1 MFFPTKALGLVGLL
15 VGDALAVPTTTLFKR
30 QSDVDSFISTESPIA
45 YAGVLAN
52 IGDDGANAAGAAA
65 GVVVAGPSKSDP
77 DYFYTWTRDAALVFK
92 ALVDQF
98 IAGDSSLQD
107 EIQEYIVAQARLQGI
122 DNPSGGLSTGGL
134 GEPKFNVDLTQF
146 TDAWG
151 RPQRDG
157 PPLRATAMIA
167 YARWLIDNGYT
178 DTARDV
184 VWPVIRNDLSY
195 TTEYW
200 NQTGFDLWE
209 EVQGSS
215 FFTIA
220 VSHRALVEG
229 STLAAQVGD
238 SCDYCDSQAPLV
250 LCFQQSFWNS
260 NGNYIVSN
268 INVNNGRTG
277 KDANSILTSIHNF
290 DPSAACD
297 DVTFQPCSSRALA
310 NHKAV
315 TDSFRSIY
323 AINSGIPAGSAVAV
337 GRYAEDTYYN
347 GNPWYLATLAAAEQ
361 LYDALYTW
369 TREASI
375 TIDAVSLPF
384 FTDIYPSA
392 ATGTF
397 AADSDAFVA
406 IVNAVKAYADG
417 FVGVVQTYTP
427 ADGSLSEQFSRDD
440 GTPLSAPDLTW
451 SYAAFL
457 TAAARRDSVVPAS
470 WNAESADD
478 VPAACAAGS
487 ASGTYASATNTV
499 FPTGITTGVPGTTT
513 TTTAP
518 TTTTTPPTSTTTAP
532 TTTTTGTTCPTSVA
546 VTFSVIA
553 STSFGESIVLT
564 GDAAALGSWAPA
576 NGKAL
581 SADKYTASNN
591 LWYGVVDLAPGA
603 SVAYKYVR
611 ESSDGVWT
619 WESDPNHKF
628 LNAPSQMLYRDEML
642 AENKARPRVSS

>member
-1 MFFPTKALGLVGLL
+1 MFFPTTALGLVGLL
-15 VGDALAVPTTTLFKR
+15 VGDALAVPTTTLSKR

-122 DNPSGGLSTGGL
+122 ENPSGGLSTGGL

-229 STLAAQVGD
+229 SALAAQVGD

-323 AINSGIPAGSAVAV
+323 DINSGIAAGSAVAV

-392 ATGTF
+392 ATGTY

-417 FVGVVQTYTP
+417 YVGVVQTYTP
-427 ADGSLSEQFSRDD
+427 ADGSLSEQFSRAD

-470 WNAESADD
+470 WNAESADN
-478 VPAACAAGS
+478 VPASCAAGS
-487 ASGTYASATNTV
+487 ASGTYASATNTA
-499 FPTGITTGVPGTTT
+499 FPTTTGSTPTTT

-518 TTTTTPPTSTTTAP
+518 TTTKTSTS
-532 TTTTTGTTCPTSVA
+532 TTTGTTCPTAVA
-546 VTFSVIA
+546 VTFNVIA
-553 STSFGESIVLT
+553 ETYFGESVVLAGNVT
-564 GDAAALGSWAPA
+564 ALGMWAPA
-576 NGKAL
+576 RGKAL
-581 SADKYTASNN
+581 SADRYTASNN
-591 LWYGVVDLAPGA
+591 LWYAVVSLPPGA
-603 SVAYKYVR
+603 TVAYKYVR
-611 ESSDGVWT
+611 EGSDGVWT
-619 WESDPNHKF
+619 WESDPNRTVVV
-628 LNAPSQMLYRDEML
+628 PSCTAAVAVGDVWR
-642 AENKARPRVSS
+642 

>member
-1 MFFPTKALGLVGLL
+1 MFFPIRALGLVGLL

-30 QSDVDSFISTESPIA
+30 QSNVDSFISTESPIA

-98 IAGDSSLQD
+98 IAGDTSLQD
-107 EIQEYIVAQARLQGI
+107 EIQEYIIAQAKLQGI

-220 VSHRALVEG
+220 ASHRALVEG
-229 STLAAQVGD
+229 STLASQLGD

-323 AINSGIPAGSAVAV
+323 TINSGIAAGSAVAV

-369 TREASI
+369 TREGSL
-375 TIDAVSLPF
+375 TIDDVSLAF
-384 FTDIYPSA
+384 FQDVYPSA
-392 ATGTF
+392 AAGTY
-397 AADSDAFVA
+397 AANSDTFVA
-406 IVNAVKAYADG
+406 ILNAVKTYADG
-417 FVGVVQTYTP
+417 YVGIVQAYTP
-427 ADGSLSEQFSRDD
+427 ADGSLAEQFSRDD
-440 GTPLSAPDLTW
+440 GAPLSAPDLTW

-470 WNAESADD
+470 WSAESADD

-487 ASGTYASATNTV
+487 ASGTYASATNTA
-499 FPTGITTGVPGTTT
+499 FPTGITSNPGSTSTATTGPTTT
-513 TTTAP
+513 P
-518 TTTTTPPTSTTTAP
+518 TTTTTQPTTSSSTSTACPTAVAITFNLHA
-532 TTTTTGTTCPTSVA
+532 TTT
-546 VTFSVIA
+546 
-553 STSFGESIVLT
+553 FGESILLAGSVP
-564 GDAAALGSWAPA
+564 ALGSWDPSAA
-576 NGKAL
+576 KAL
-581 SADKYTASNN
+581 SADRYTSADN
-591 LWYGVVDLAPGA
+591 LWYGVVELAPGA
-603 SVAYKYVR
+603 TVAYKYVR
-611 ESSDGVWT
+611 QSSDGTYT
-619 WESDPNHKF
+619 WESDPDRTVSV
-628 LNAPSQMLYRDEML
+628 PSCVGTGVVGDVWR
-642 AENKARPRVSS
+642 